1 MFNNVKK
8 KNAFIMRFL
17 LFSCLTTTV
26 SLLLQCCFWLQQ
38 TLNHILKKHGA
49 RYLLSAKQ
57 QSNTAS
63 N

>member
-1 MFNNVKK
+1 
-8 KNAFIMRFL
+8 MRFL